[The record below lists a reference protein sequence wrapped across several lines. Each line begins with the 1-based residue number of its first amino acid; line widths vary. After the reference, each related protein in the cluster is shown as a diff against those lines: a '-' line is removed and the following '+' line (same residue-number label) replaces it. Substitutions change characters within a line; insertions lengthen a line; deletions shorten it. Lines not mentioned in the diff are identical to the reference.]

1 MYWSTATQG
10 HPGDVTVV
18 VVVVVL
24 SSLYWQDDPAGRRL
38 ELANTTTM
46 ALWLSCRADSREGG
60 WEGAGG

>member
-1 MYWSTATQG
+1 M
-10 HPGDVTVV
+10 VV
-18 VVVVVL
+18 VVVVVLLL